1 MCVGGEAWFCE
12 HLFHVYVHICV
23 LVLDWEVGRVTAGC
37 GPCPSLQRGTDR
49 TCSLMLLRPLDL
61 LVSSIWTLLGFFF
74 FLFLSLFIYFERD
87 RESVSRKEA
96 EGEEE
101 SQAGSVLPAQSRH
114 RAQTHEIVRS

>member
-1 MCVGGEAWFCE
+1 MCAGTGLGGGTCDRGLWPVSLSTAWNGQNLLSDAATATGPPCFL
-12 HLFHVYVHICV
+12 HL
-23 LVLDWEVGRVTAGC
+23 DSTW
-37 GPCPSLQRGTDR
+37 
-49 TCSLMLLRPLDL
+49 
-61 LVSSIWTLLGFFF
+61 FFF
-74 FLFLSLFIYFERD
+74 FSFFLSLFFYFERD